1 MEIHGEKGTVVIESG
16 KITVWDIEGEEEESP
31 ASHQPQEDFKPN
43 LAPVRRQLED
53 FANANRQSKPP
64 LVTGEQA
71 LAVLATIH
79 AGYRSADTL
88 RSETV

>member
-1 MEIHGEKGTVVIESG
+1 MSG
-16 KITVWDIEGEEEESP
+16 SAFLGDVGESP
-31 ASHQPQEDFKPN
+31 DALPQEDFKPN

-53 FANANRQSKPP
+53 FANAICLSKPP
-64 LVTGEQA
+64 LVTGEEA